1 MNILYD
7 IAFVFFLF
15 FYAPVFFFKKR
26 KRHGIGL
33 RLGFYP
39 KELINKLSGR
49 KNIWIHAVS
58 VGEVIA
64 VSPLVKAMR
73 EKYPAHRIVFTTVT
87 ETGNTAAQK
96 ILSNNDI
103 ALYLPFDLGFIVGR
117 VISFI
122 RPCLLV
128 ITETELWPNLIMR
141 PSEYRIKVFLVN
153 GRISDSSFKKYKI
166 VKPLLSSIIKKIH
179 LACMQT
185 TSDKN
190 RILRLG
196 AVNRKT
202 VVLGNMKFDSALLN
216 ICSGHERQHLQEV
229 LNLNG
234 QLIVAGSTHKG
245 EEEIILEIYKKLKI
259 KFPGIVL
266 VIAPRHIE
274 RAIEIAHI
282 ADREGLKS
290 LYFSKIMT
298 ANYPAKAAPTAYP
311 DSVIILDVIGML
323 KNLYSLAEIVFIGGS
338 LVKKGGQNIIEPAVF
353 SKPVII
359 GPYTHNFRDIVEM
372 FLREEA
378 VIIVKSK
385 AMLLNKLDLLLKDE
399 TLCSRL
405 GRKARLVVETNKGI
419 AEQTLSLIENEN
431 VFL

>member
-1 MNILYD
+1 MYIIYD
-7 IAFVFFLF
+7 IVFVVFLF
-15 FYAPVFFFKKR
+15 FYVPIFFFKKR

-49 KNIWIHAVS
+49 KNVWVHAVS
-58 VGEVIA
+58 VGEVMA
-64 VSPLVKAMR
+64 VSPLVKAIH
-73 EKYPAHRIVFTTVT
+73 EKYPAYRIVFTTVT
-87 ETGNTAAQK
+87 ETGNTAAKK
-96 ILSNNDI
+96 ILSENDI
-103 ALYLPFDLGFIVGR
+103 ALYMPFDLSFIVGR

-128 ITETELWPNLIMR
+128 ITETELWPNLIMCA
-141 PSEYRIKVFLVN
+141 SKYRIKIFLVN

-166 VKPLLSSIIKKIH
+166 VKPLLSSIVKKIH
-179 LACMQT
+179 LSCMQT

-190 RILRLG
+190 KILHLG
-196 AVNRKT
+196 VADRKI

-216 ICSGHERQHLQEV
+216 ICSGHERQHLQEA
-229 LNLNG
+229 LNLNK

-259 KFPGIVL
+259 KFPAIAL

-274 RAIEIAHI
+274 RATEIAQI
-282 ADREGLKS
+282 ADREGLKP
-290 LYFSKIMT
+290 LYLSKIMT
-298 ANYPAKAAPTAYP
+298 VNYPVKAAPPVYP

-323 KNLYSLAEIVFIGGS
+323 NSLYSLAEIVFIGGS
-338 LVKKGGQNIIEPAVF
+338 LVEKGGQNIIEPAVF

-359 GPYTHNFRDIVEM
+359 GPYTHNFRDIVDM
-372 FLREEA
+372 FLREKA
-378 VIIVKSK
+378 VVVVKSK
-385 AMLLNKLDLLLKDE
+385 SMLFNELNLLLKDE
-399 TLCSRL
+399 MLCSRL
-405 GRKARLVVETNKGI
+405 GRKARLVVEANRGI
-419 AEQTLSLIENEN
+419 AEKTLSLIENEN

>member
-1 MNILYD
+1 MYIIYD
-7 IAFVFFLF
+7 IVFVVFLF
-15 FYAPVFFFKKR
+15 FYVPIFFFKKR

-49 KNIWIHAVS
+49 KNVWVHAVS
-58 VGEVIA
+58 VGEVMA
-64 VSPLVKAMR
+64 VWPLVKAIH
-73 EKYPAHRIVFTTVT
+73 EKYPAYRIVFTTVT
-87 ETGNTAAQK
+87 ETGNTAAKK
-96 ILSNNDI
+96 ILSENDI
-103 ALYLPFDLGFIVGR
+103 ALYLPFDLSFIVGR

-128 ITETELWPNLIMR
+128 ITETELWPNLIMCA
-141 PSEYRIKVFLVN
+141 SKYRIKIFLVN

-166 VKPLLSSIIKKIH
+166 VKPLLSPIVKKIN
-179 LACMQT
+179 LSCMQT

-190 RILRLG
+190 KILHLG
-196 AVNRKT
+196 VADRKI

-216 ICSGHERQHLQEV
+216 ICSGHERQHLQEA
-229 LNLNG
+229 LNLNK

-259 KFPGIVL
+259 KFPAIAL

-274 RAIEIAHI
+274 RATEIAQI
-282 ADREGLKS
+282 ADREGLKP
-290 LYFSKIMT
+290 LYLSKIMT
-298 ANYPAKAAPTAYP
+298 VNYPVKAAPPVYP

-323 KNLYSLAEIVFIGGS
+323 NSLYSLAEIVFIGGS
-338 LVKKGGQNIIEPAVF
+338 LVEKGGQNIIEPAVF

-372 FLREEA
+372 FLREKA
-378 VIIVKSK
+378 VVVVKSK
-385 AMLLNKLDLLLKDE
+385 SMLFNELNLLLKDE
-399 TLCSRL
+399 MLCSRL
-405 GRKARLVVETNKGI
+405 GRKARLVVEANRGI
-419 AEQTLSLIENEN
+419 AEKTLSLIENEN

>member
-1 MNILYD
+1 MNIIYD
-7 IAFVFFLF
+7 ILYIVFLF
-15 FYAPVFFFKKR
+15 FYVPTFFFKKR

-39 KELINKLSGR
+39 KELINKLSGK

-58 VGEVIA
+58 VGEAMA
-64 VSPLVKAMR
+64 VSPLVKAIH
-73 EKYPAHRIVFTTVT
+73 EKYPAYRIVFTTVT
-87 ETGNTAAQK
+87 ETGNTAAK
-96 ILSNNDI
+96 KFLSENDI
-103 ALYLPFDLGFIVGR
+103 ALYLPLDLGFIVEK
-117 VISFI
+117 VISII
-122 RPCLLV
+122 RPRLLV

-141 PSEYRIKVFLVN
+141 ASKYRIKIFLVN

-166 VKPLLSSIIKKIH
+166 VKPLLSSVIKKIH
-179 LACMQT
+179 LSCMQT

-190 RILRLG
+190 RILHLG
-196 AVNRKT
+196 AADRKT
-202 VVLGNMKFDSALLN
+202 VVLGNMKFDSALLDA
-216 ICSGHERQHLQEV
+216 CSGQERQYLQEA

-274 RAIEIAHI
+274 RAKEIAQI
-282 ADREGLKS
+282 AGREGLKP

-298 ANYPAKAAPTAYP
+298 SNYPAKAAPTAYP

-378 VIIVKSK
+378 VVVVKSK
-385 AMLLNKLDLLLKDE
+385 SMLFNKLNLLLKDE

-405 GRKARLVVETNKGI
+405 GRKARLVVEENRGI
-419 AEQTLSLIENEN
+419 AEKTLSLIENEK